1 MSQQTVEIV
10 RHTLGEFN
18 SGDLELVAACFGPDF
33 EGNVAP
39 ELSAEPDTYRGPEGI
54 RRYFE
59 SFRETF
65 EQIRFEPEDF
75 ADAGDRVV
83 VAICMTAVGK
93 LTKIPVEQHNAGV
106 WTVRDGKVVR
116 IDTYATY
123 EQALAAAGL

>member
-1 MSQQTVEIV
+1 MSQETVEIV
-10 RHTLGEFN
+10 RHTLDEFN
-18 SGDLELVAACFGPDF
+18 RGDLERVASCFDPDF

-39 ELSAEPDTYRGPEGI
+39 ELSAEPDTYRGPDGI

-65 EQIRFEPEDF
+65 EQIRFDAEEF
-75 ADAGDRVV
+75 ADAGDAVV

-106 WTVRDGKVVR
+106 WTVRDGKIAR
-116 IDTYATY
+116 IDTYTTF

>member
-10 RHTLGEFN
+10 RHALEEFN
-18 SGDLELVAACFGPDF
+18 SGDIERVASWLHPDF

-39 ELSAEPDTYRGPEGI
+39 ELSAEPDTYRGRDGVQ
-54 RRYFE
+54 RYFE

-65 EQIRFEPEDF
+65 EQIRFEAEEF
-75 ADAGDRVV
+75 ADAGDAVA

-106 WTVRDGKVVR
+106 WTVRDGKVLR
-116 IDTYATY
+116 IDTYATF